1 MFKPSQFIWSSL
13 LVFSFLLSLVKANQK
28 ISINIPSFAKE
39 CVYNNLESDQHAL
52 VINYQV
58 LQGGNFE
65 LDFEILSPKGESI
78 IKQTNEKYA
87 DFLLKTFGLGE
98 YTFCFSNPYNTMK
111 KVEFSIE
118 LEEKENQEKLS
129 TDKESI
135 VSEHSLSE
143 IDRNVIKIQKIMD
156 YLRAREWRNMSTV
169 QSTESRVVYLSV
181 GIIVLMVLVSVGQA
195 TIVQFLF
202 QSRNKNYV

>member
-1 MFKPSQFIWSSL
+1 MLKYSQLLWSSL
-13 LVFSFLLSLVKANQK
+13 LVVLCCLSFVKADQK
-28 ISINIPSFAKE
+28 VSINIPSFAKE
-39 CVYNNLESDQHAL
+39 CIYNNLDNDDHAL
-52 VINYQV
+52 IINYQV

-65 LDFEILSPKGESI
+65 LDFEITSPKGETI

-98 YTFCFSNPYNTMK
+98 YTFCFSNPYNTLK

-118 LEEKENQEKLS
+118 YENKENKEHLS
-129 TDKESI
+129 TDKDSI

-143 IDRNVIKIQKIMD
+143 IDRNVVKIAKIMD

-169 QSTESRVVYLSV
+169 QSTESRMVYLSI
-181 GIIVLMVLVSVGQA
+181 GIIVLMVAISFGQA

-202 QSRNKNYV
+202 EGRTKTYV

>member
-1 MFKPSQFIWSSL
+1 MIFNKLWQFIISL
-13 LVFSFLLSLVKANQK
+13 TFLLSCIKASQK
-28 ISINIPSFAKE
+28 VALNLSPFAKE
-39 CVYNNLESDQHAL
+39 CIFHELNDDDHSL

-65 LDFEILSPKGESI
+65 LDFEITSPKGESI

-98 YTFCFSNPYNTMK
+98 YTFCFTNPFNVIK

-118 LEEKENQEKLS
+118 LEHKKDSSNSKPK
-129 TDKESI
+129 DKDSI
-135 VSEHSLSE
+135 ISEHSLDE
-143 IDRNVIKIQKIMD
+143 IDRNINKIEKISN

-169 QSTESRVVYLSV
+169 ESTNSRIFYLSIS
-181 GIIVLMVLVSVGQA
+181 IILLMVVVSVGQA
-195 TIVQFLF
+195 LIVQFLF
-202 QSRNKNYV
+202 QSRTKNYV